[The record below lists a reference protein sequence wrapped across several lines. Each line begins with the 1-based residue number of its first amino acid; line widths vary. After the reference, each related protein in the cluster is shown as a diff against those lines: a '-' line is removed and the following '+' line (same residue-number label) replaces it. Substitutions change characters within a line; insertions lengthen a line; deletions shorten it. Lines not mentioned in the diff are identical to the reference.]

1 MDHSSL
7 LSSARPLIER
17 ALGEDV
23 GPSDRTS
30 EVTIPPDVQGS
41 ATIVAKAEGVI
52 CGLPIAQAVFRH
64 VDAHIA
70 FSPSVQDGEP
80 VAAGDAVAE
89 VRGPVRG
96 ILTGERT
103 ALNFLARLS
112 GVATLTSRFV
122 DAVANYP
129 AIVLDTRKTTPGW
142 RVLEKYAV
150 RCGGGRNHR
159 MGLFDMVLI
168 KDNHIACVGSLAEA
182 VRRVR
187 AAGVDLPVEV
197 EVRSLA
203 ELEEALD
210 LGVDRVLLDNM
221 DMPTLRR
228 AVALAKGEAFLEA
241 SGGVNLARATKV
253 AATGVDAI
261 SIGALT
267 HSAPAFDLSLELTRP

>member
-1 MDHSSL
+1 
-7 LSSARPLIER
+7 
-17 ALGEDV
+17 LGEDV

>member
-267 HSAPAFDLSLELTRP
+267 HSAPAFDLSLELTKP